1 MEKFSVELLFDT
13 EVLNKVVSSEE
24 AKKDQKFEPIYEYF
38 MNILKEFEEDLIAFD
53 IVYPS
58 PETGEYNFISFFKKS
73 FKESSGG
80 FVEIIQEFAKEDW
93 YRKEILSLSSI
104 LIEKSLEKEGLKL
117 NNKYR
122 NLAVIKRVEK
132 EPSTLNTSEA
142 FLFPFK
148 FLLSQS
154 KEFQEIY
161 RENIANKEK
170 VYNDIKDIIKK
181 DIEHLKEDKRLKQIA
196 YTFMRL
202 LIENIENLEKE
213 KNLEKDIIEKFA
225 RYLAWINML
234 ADWKMYV
241 YISVDISQEY
251 NFGLVLLL
259 KSYKNNIHNVASEII
274 NRLRKQFVRDFAEY
288 FLRKLRKKAIINA
301 MATIM
306 SRNMSHNIGSHI
318 LFYINSDKSVNV
330 SEEINKFIRYLQ
342 QRMDFIAYIS
352 TGEWLPVGSIHFL
365 IEDVILG
372 FLKQKLL
379 LNYIGFSEGVK
390 LDNLVVNVCLNDKK
404 VISLEKGEINRHSKE
419 DVKVFIPLG
428 VVGFQA
434 LYSIFENI
442 IRNSAK
448 YGFAT
453 KKKEDKNTLEITI
466 KIEEEEDSNLVKL
479 RISDNVSEVGEKKA
493 KEIEKEIL
501 KPILSETGEIDLR
514 NWGLKEIKICS
525 TFLSGKDIE
534 VLNRRMEKGES
545 PVEVEGKGNLTYVI
559 KLIKGEE
566 VYDERT

>member
-1 MEKFSVELLFDT
+1 MEKFSVEFLFDNN
-13 EVLNKVVSSEE
+13 VLNKVLSSEE
-24 AKKDQKFEPIYEYF
+24 VERDSRLKTIYEYF
-38 MNILKEFEEDLIAFD
+38 MNILEGFEEDLMAFD

-58 PETGEYNFISFFKKS
+58 PETGEYNFISFFK
-73 FKESSGG
+73 ESAN
-80 FVEIIQEFAKEDW
+80 FRREIQEFAKEDY
-93 YRKEILSLSSI
+93 YRNEILSLSSI
-104 LIEKSLEKEGLKL
+104 LIEGTLERLCGLRLK
-117 NNKYR
+117 NEYR
-122 NLAVIKRVEK
+122 NLVVIKRVE
-132 EPSTLNTSEA
+132 ETTLSTFKTGQV
-142 FLFPFK
+142 FLFPLRFQ
-148 FLLSQS
+148 FSQS
-154 KEFQEIY
+154 EGI
-161 RENIANKEK
+161 NSIIGVINLWEK
-170 VYNDIKDIIKK
+170 T
-181 DIEHLKEDKRLKQIA
+181 ETLKRTA
-196 YTFMRL
+196 YTFIRL
-202 LIENIENLEKE
+202 LIENLEENKCENLEK
-213 KNLEKDIIEKFA
+213 NIIKKFT
-225 RYLAWINML
+225 RYLAWINIL

-241 YISVDISQEY
+241 YISVDISQDY

-259 KSYKNNIHNVASEII
+259 KSYYSNIRSIANEII
-274 NRLRKQFVRDFAEY
+274 SRLRKQFVRDFAEY

-318 LFYINSDKSVNV
+318 LFYINSNKSIDV

-372 FLKQKLL
+372 FLEQKLL

-390 LDNLVVNVCLNDKK
+390 LDNLLVNVYLNDKN
-404 VISLEKGEINRHSKE
+404 VVSLEKGEIKKHSNK
-419 DVKVFIPLG
+419 DIKVFIPLG

-453 KKKEDKNTLEITI
+453 KKKKDTLEITI
-466 KIEEEEDSNLVKL
+466 KIKEDNNLVKL
-479 RISDNVSEVGEKKA
+479 SISDNVSKVGKEKA
-493 KEIEKEIL
+493 EEIEREIL

-514 NWGLKEIKICS
+514 NWGLKEIKICG

-534 VLNRRMEKGES
+534 VLSRRMSKEES
-545 PVEVEGKGNLTYVI
+545 TVEIEHDENLTYVV

-566 VYDERT
+566 IYDERIE

>member
-13 EVLNKVVSSEE
+13 TVLNRVVSSKE
-24 AKKDQKFEPIYEYF
+24 AEKDSRLKTIYEYF
-38 MNILKEFEEDLIAFD
+38 MNILEGFEEDLMAFD
-53 IVYPS
+53 IVFPS
-58 PETGEYNFISFFKKS
+58 PETGEYNFISFFKES
-73 FKESSGG
+73 ADFKRE
-80 FVEIIQEFAKEDW
+80 IQEFAKEDY
-93 YRKEILSLSSI
+93 YRNEILSLSSI
-104 LIEKSLEKEGLKL
+104 LIEKSLERLCNLRLK
-117 NNKYR
+117 NEYR
-122 NLAVIKRVEK
+122 NLVVIKRVE
-132 EPSTLNTSEA
+132 ETSLSTLKASEVL
-142 FLFPFK
+142 LFPFG

-154 KEFQEIY
+154 EEFEEAITLKTLIESIHG
-161 RENIANKEK
+161 ENIANEEVNSVIKE
-170 VYNDIKDIIKK
+170 IIKLLEK
-181 DIEHLKEDKRLKQIA
+181 NRILKQIA

-202 LIENIENLEKE
+202 IIENLEESKCE
-213 KNLEKDIIEKFA
+213 NLEENIIKKFT
-225 RYLAWINML
+225 RYLAWISIL
-234 ADWKMYV
+234 ANWKMYV
-241 YISVDISQEY
+241 YISVDISQDY

-259 KSYKNNIHNVASEII
+259 KSYYNNIHDIASEII
-274 NRLRKQFVRDFAEY
+274 SRLRKQFVRDFAEY

-318 LFYINSDKSVNV
+318 LFYINSDKSANV
-330 SEEINKFIRYLQ
+330 SKEINKFIKYLQ

-365 IEDVILG
+365 IEDVISG
-372 FLKQKLL
+372 FLEQKLL
-379 LNYIGFSEGVK
+379 LDYIGFSEGVK
-390 LDNLVVNVCLNDKK
+390 LDNLIVNVYLNDKK
-404 VISLEKGEINRHSKE
+404 VISLEKKEIKRYSEE

-453 KKKEDKNTLEITI
+453 KKKEDTLEITI
-466 KIEEEEDSNLVKL
+466 RIEEDNNLIKL
-479 RISDNVSEVGEKKA
+479 RISDNVSKVEKEKA
-493 KEIEKEIL
+493 EEIEREIL

-534 VLNRRMEKGES
+534 VLNRRISKEES
-545 PVEVEGKGNLTYVI
+545 AVEVEHDENLTYVI